1 MSISI
6 DTYCLQCLL
15 RRNIALAQTLGT
27 EEQAM
32 AFAKEIMKLC
42 INAPEGVSSPWFGP
56 QIADLLHDM
65 YGLDYDRFRQEKLDS
80 NRFVLERLPA
90 IREKVTNAKD
100 PVFAGLQFAILGNY
114 LDFSALQGQV
124 SFEKLEEML
133 DKALEMELDD
143 QVYAYLCRDLRRGGK
158 LVYLTDN
165 AGEIG
170 FDRVLAEAIAA
181 AYPDISVTFCVRGAI
196 AQNDAT
202 REDAAAVGI
211 PFPVIDNGNRVA
223 GTQLDML
230 SEEAAAA
237 QSEAARVS
245 ASDTLTFEQRLIL
258 LVGRSRIGIMFTG
271 ALFLLV
277 TAFAALSVGVFASA
291 VFRRTVTAT
300 VMAYLLVFL
309 IGVVTLLPMV
319 LGVSYIGSHYD
330 DMYASTMAS
339 SVAVIGGAD
348 AAASGLSVNAFIYS
362 PAVGLMALIADQT
375 GLLKSTLMDYSYTMY
390 RIYDYLDFS
399 AIKWENMP
407 FMAGAGLLLDLLAAC
422 FVRPREARLR
432 RRSAKK

>member
-1 MSISI
+1 
-6 DTYCLQCLL
+6 
-15 RRNIALAQTLGT
+15 
-27 EEQAM
+27 M
-32 AFAKEIMKLC
+32 AFAKEIMKLYLS
-42 INAPEGVSSPWFGP
+42 APEGVSSPWFGP

-90 IREKVTNAKD
+90 IREKVTAAKD

-133 DKALEMELDD
+133 DKALEMELDE
-143 QVYAYLCRDLRRGGK
+143 QVYAYFCRDLRRGGK

-237 QSEAARVS
+237 LSGADVILAKGMANAETMLGCGYNVYYAFLVKC
-245 ASDTLTFEQRLIL
+245 QRF
-258 LVGRSRIGIMFTG
+258 VTRFGKPMFTPM
-271 ALFLLV
+271 LV
-277 TAFAALSVGVFASA
+277 
-291 VFRRTVTAT
+291 
-300 VMAYLLVFL
+300 
-309 IGVVTLLPMV
+309 
-319 LGVSYIGSHYD
+319 
-330 DMYASTMAS
+330 
-339 SVAVIGGAD
+339 
-348 AAASGLSVNAFIYS
+348 
-362 PAVGLMALIADQT
+362 
-375 GLLKSTLMDYSYTMY
+375 K
-390 RIYDYLDFS
+390 
-399 AIKWENMP
+399 E
-407 FMAGAGLLLDLLAAC
+407 
-422 FVRPREARLR
+422 RE
-432 RRSAKK
+432 

>member
-42 INAPEGVSSPWFGP
+42 IAAPEGVSSPWFGP

-80 NRFVLERLPA
+80 NHFVLERLPA
-90 IREKVTNAKD
+90 IREKVTAAKD

-133 DKALEMELDD
+133 DKALEMELDE

-170 FDRVLAEAIAA
+170 FDRVLAEAIVA

-202 REDAAAVGI
+202 REDAAAVGL

-223 GTQLDML
+223 GPQLDML

-237 QSEAARVS
+237 LADADVILAKGMANAETMLGCGYNVYYAFLVKC
-245 ASDTLTFEQRLIL
+245 QRF
-258 LVGRSRIGIMFTG
+258 VTRFGKPMFTPM
-271 ALFLLV
+271 LV
-277 TAFAALSVGVFASA
+277 
-291 VFRRTVTAT
+291 
-300 VMAYLLVFL
+300 
-309 IGVVTLLPMV
+309 
-319 LGVSYIGSHYD
+319 
-330 DMYASTMAS
+330 
-339 SVAVIGGAD
+339 
-348 AAASGLSVNAFIYS
+348 
-362 PAVGLMALIADQT
+362 
-375 GLLKSTLMDYSYTMY
+375 K
-390 RIYDYLDFS
+390 
-399 AIKWENMP
+399 E
-407 FMAGAGLLLDLLAAC
+407 
-422 FVRPREARLR
+422 RE
-432 RRSAKK
+432 

>member
-90 IREKVTNAKD
+90 IREKVTAAKD

-181 AYPDISVTFCVRGAI
+181 AYPEISVTFCVRGAI

-230 SEEAAAA
+230 SPEAAAVLSGA
-237 QSEAARVS
+237 DVILAKGMANAETMLGCGYNVYYAFLVKC
-245 ASDTLTFEQRLIL
+245 QRF
-258 LVGRSRIGIMFTG
+258 VTRFGKPMFTPM
-271 ALFLLV
+271 LV
-277 TAFAALSVGVFASA
+277 KE
-291 VFRRTVTAT
+291 REP
-300 VMAYLLVFL
+300 
-309 IGVVTLLPMV
+309 IGQNVEK
-319 LGVSYIGSHYD
+319 
-330 DMYASTMAS
+330 
-339 SVAVIGGAD
+339 
-348 AAASGLSVNAFIYS
+348 
-362 PAVGLMALIADQT
+362 
-375 GLLKSTLMDYSYTMY
+375 KSRNL
-390 RIYDYLDFS
+390 
-399 AIKWENMP
+399 
-407 FMAGAGLLLDLLAAC
+407 
-422 FVRPREARLR
+422 
-432 RRSAKK
+432 

>member
-1 MSISI
+1 MSIPI

-42 INAPEGVSSPWFGP
+42 IAAPEGVSSPWFGP
-56 QIADLLHDM
+56 QITDLLHDM

-80 NRFVLERLPA
+80 NHFVLERLPA
-90 IREKVTNAKD
+90 IREKVTAAKD

-133 DKALEMELDD
+133 DKALEMELDE
-143 QVYAYLCRDLRRGGK
+143 QVYAYFCRDLRRGGK

-181 AYPDISVTFCVRGAI
+181 AYPDIAITICVRGAI

-223 GTQLDML
+223 GTQLDLL

-237 QSEAARVS
+237 L
-245 ASDTLTFEQRLIL
+245 SDADVILAKGMANAETMLGCGYNVYYAFLVKCQRF
-258 LVGRSRIGIMFTG
+258 VTRFGKPMFTPM
-271 ALFLLV
+271 LV
-277 TAFAALSVGVFASA
+277 
-291 VFRRTVTAT
+291 
-300 VMAYLLVFL
+300 
-309 IGVVTLLPMV
+309 
-319 LGVSYIGSHYD
+319 
-330 DMYASTMAS
+330 
-339 SVAVIGGAD
+339 
-348 AAASGLSVNAFIYS
+348 
-362 PAVGLMALIADQT
+362 
-375 GLLKSTLMDYSYTMY
+375 K
-390 RIYDYLDFS
+390 
-399 AIKWENMP
+399 E
-407 FMAGAGLLLDLLAAC
+407 
-422 FVRPREARLR
+422 RE
-432 RRSAKK
+432 

>member
-42 INAPEGVSSPWFGP
+42 IAAPEGVSSPWFGP
-56 QIADLLHDM
+56 KIADLLHDM

-80 NRFVLERLPA
+80 NHFVLERLPM
-90 IREKVTNAKD
+90 IRKRVTEAKD

-143 QVYAYLCRDLRRGGK
+143 QVYAYFCRDLRRGGK
-158 LVYLTDN
+158 LVFLTDN

-170 FDRVLAEAIAA
+170 FDRVLAEAIVA

-237 QSEAARVS
+237 L
-245 ASDTLTFEQRLIL
+245 SDADVILAKGMANAETMLGCGYNVYYAFLVKCQRF
-258 LVGRSRIGIMFTG
+258 VTRFGKPMFTPM
-271 ALFLLV
+271 LV
-277 TAFAALSVGVFASA
+277 
-291 VFRRTVTAT
+291 
-300 VMAYLLVFL
+300 
-309 IGVVTLLPMV
+309 
-319 LGVSYIGSHYD
+319 
-330 DMYASTMAS
+330 
-339 SVAVIGGAD
+339 
-348 AAASGLSVNAFIYS
+348 
-362 PAVGLMALIADQT
+362 
-375 GLLKSTLMDYSYTMY
+375 K
-390 RIYDYLDFS
+390 
-399 AIKWENMP
+399 E
-407 FMAGAGLLLDLLAAC
+407 
-422 FVRPREARLR
+422 RE
-432 RRSAKK
+432 

>member
-56 QIADLLHDM
+56 KIADLLHDM

-143 QVYAYLCRDLRRGGK
+143 QVYACLCRDLRRGGK

-181 AYPDISVTFCVRGAI
+181 AYPEISVTFCVRGAI

-211 PFPVIDNGNRVA
+211 PFPVIDNGNRRCA
-223 GTQLDML
+223 
-230 SEEAAAA
+230 
-237 QSEAARVS
+237 
-245 ASDTLTFEQRLIL
+245 
-258 LVGRSRIGIMFTG
+258 VGRGRDSRQGHGQRGDDAGLRVQCVLCVSGKMPALRHPLRQAHVHPHAGEGTGVKNSSAAGGNRGI
-271 ALFLLV
+271 
-277 TAFAALSVGVFASA
+277 FAV
-291 VFRRTVTAT
+291 R
-300 VMAYLLVFL
+300 
-309 IGVVTLLPMV
+309 
-319 LGVSYIGSHYD
+319 
-330 DMYASTMAS
+330 
-339 SVAVIGGAD
+339 
-348 AAASGLSVNAFIYS
+348 N
-362 PAVGLMALIADQT
+362 
-375 GLLKSTLMDYSYTMY
+375 
-390 RIYDYLDFS
+390 
-399 AIKWENMP
+399 
-407 FMAGAGLLLDLLAAC
+407 GAGWAGGSILC
-422 FVRPREARLR
+422 
-432 RRSAKK
+432 SS